1 MARDVSITATTTT
14 SVLPP
19 GVAQG
24 LTQFS
29 ILNDAVP
36 PVVVYTQTVS
46 GFTALFTGV
55 ENGVY
60 TAEVQ
65 ALDTNGNNLGTPAV
79 TPFTVVDLLF
89 NQPLAPLSVTVT

>member
-14 SVLPP
+14 AVLPP

-29 ILNDAVP
+29 ILDTAVP
-36 PVVVYTQTVS
+36 PVVVATQNVS

-55 ENGVY
+55 ANGVY

-65 ALDTNGNNLGTPAV
+65 ALDTNNIPLGAPVV